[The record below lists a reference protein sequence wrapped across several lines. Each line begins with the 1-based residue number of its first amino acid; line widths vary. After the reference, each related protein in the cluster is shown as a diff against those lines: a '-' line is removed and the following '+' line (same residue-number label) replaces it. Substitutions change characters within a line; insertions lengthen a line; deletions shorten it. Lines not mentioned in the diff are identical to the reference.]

1 MNYGKDPQPERTGI
15 PGDPRDDFG
24 RDSLA
29 KPVHH
34 LLRQLPGRRAPA
46 SLAPRILAEI
56 ARRSRLVW
64 YRRPWTDWPELLR
77 WLSSLLLAGT
87 VAGVLR
93 LLESGWDNSK
103 STPALAAVHD
113 VPVYFEAAGNGGRAL
128 LSAVHALPSTWLLV
142 GGFTLVAVLAGTLGL
157 STAAW
162 RLAKSAQ
169 R

>member
-1 MNYGKDPQPERTGI
+1 MNYGKNQQPERTRL
-15 PGDPRDDFG
+15 PGDSRDDSG
-24 RDSLA
+24 RDPLA
-29 KPVHH
+29 TPVHH

-56 ARRSRLVW
+56 TRRSRLVW

-77 WLSSLLLAGT
+77 WLSTLVLAAT

-93 LLESGWDNSK
+93 LLEGGWDNSK
-103 STPALAAVHD
+103 STPALAAVQD
-113 VPVYFEAAGNGGRAL
+113 VPVYFEAAESSGRAL
-128 LSAVHALPSTWLLV
+128 VSVVHALPSTWLLV
-142 GGFTLVAVLAGTLGL
+142 GGFTLIAALAGTLGL
-157 STAAW
+157 STAVW